1 LWLRPVNR
9 DRQWPINR
17 LEKKPFF
24 KKRLLISALNQQ
36 AVRFWIF
43 ALAAIS
49 QYFEFEYIDIALAAF
64 LAGLFLGK

>member
-49 QYFEFEYIDIALAAF
+49 QYFEFEYIDITLAAF

>member
-1 LWLRPVNR
+1 
-9 DRQWPINR
+9 
-17 LEKKPFF
+17 
-24 KKRLLISALNQQ
+24 LNQQ

-49 QYFEFEYIDIALAAF
+49 QYFEFEYIDITLAAF

>member
-1 LWLRPVNR
+1 MADKP
-9 DRQWPINR
+9 PG
-17 LEKKPFF
+17 KKPFF

-49 QYFEFEYIDIALAAF
+49 QYFEFEYIDITLAAF